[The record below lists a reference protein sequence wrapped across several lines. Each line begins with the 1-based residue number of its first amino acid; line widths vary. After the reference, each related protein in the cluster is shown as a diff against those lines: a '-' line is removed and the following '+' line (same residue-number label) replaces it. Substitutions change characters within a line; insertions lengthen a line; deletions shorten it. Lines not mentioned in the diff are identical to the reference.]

1 MYTSPSVLGD
11 VRRKQSLCLESCR
24 FLSVWRALLLLA
36 VFVLLYDAKPADA
49 QDLALPPLTL
59 NSSESG
65 KLSSAVRVFVRQIR
79 FQGNKV
85 FTHQELAKVTAPYLN
100 REATSEDL
108 EDARRAITALY
119 VVHGYVNS
127 GAILPDQDVADG
139 VITFQVVE
147 GALSDIVISGK
158 NRHLCDDYIKGRLQ
172 LRAGPPLN
180 LNKLKE
186 GLLLLRQNPNVKQV
200 NAELRPGTQAGESY
214 LDVYL
219 QEDVPYRL
227 GIQMDNQRPP
237 SVGAEEITVFGADY
251 DVMGNSD
258 LLEFSYGIA
267 HNGADGFEL
276 SGSKDESGSYTFPF
290 TVWDT
295 TLKLFGSRSD
305 TSVIED
311 PFSILHIH
319 DDLIRYGATLRQPV
333 YRTANRELALALTFT
348 RSHNETSILGE
359 PFDVS
364 GSVSGKVST
373 SMLQFSQEW
382 VDRSQKQVLAL
393 RSAFNFGLDAFG
405 VTDDGTDRNAK
416 FFSWL
421 GQFQYVRRLFDTP
434 NLIIL
439 RTDMQWTDAPLLST
453 EQFSVGGANTVRGYR
468 ENQLVGDRA
477 IVASVE
483 GRVPIVFDKTGAG
496 TFYVAPFC
504 DFGQA
509 ADVGSGI
516 PGPNT
521 IASCG
526 IGLLFNPN
534 RHLNAQLYWGAR
546 LVHVPNPNDNLQDLG
561 INFKV
566 TFEAF

>member
-1 MYTSPSVLGD
+1 M
-11 VRRKQSLCLESCR
+11 
-24 FLSVWRALLLLA
+24 WRALLLLA
-36 VFVLLYDAKPADA
+36 FFVLLYGGKPADA

-59 NSSESG
+59 DPSESW

-85 FTHQELAKVTAPYLN
+85 FTDQELAKVTAPYLN
-100 REATSEDL
+100 REVTSEDL

-147 GALSDIVISGK
+147 GTLSDIVISGK
-158 NRHLCDDYIKGRLQ
+158 NRHLRDDYIKGRLR

-180 LNKLKE
+180 LNELKE

-227 GIQMDNQRPP
+227 GIQVDNQRPP
-237 SVGAEEITVFGADY
+237 IVGAEEITVFGADY
-251 DVMGNSD
+251 DVMGNND

-267 HNGADGFEL
+267 HNGADGFEF
-276 SGSKDESGSYTFPF
+276 SGPKDESGSYTIPF

-295 TLKLFGSRSD
+295 TLKVFGNRSD
-305 TSVIED
+305 TSVIEER
-311 PFSILHIH
+311 FSILHIH
-319 DDLIRYGATLRQPV
+319 DDLIHYGATLRQPV
-333 YRTANRELALALTFT
+333 YRTANQELALTLTFT
-348 RSHNETSILGE
+348 RTHNETSTLGE
-359 PFDVS
+359 PVDFS
-364 GSVSGKVST
+364 GSV
-373 SMLQFSQEW
+373 LQFSQEW
-382 VDRSQKQVLAL
+382 VDRSQQQVLAL
-393 RSAFNFGLDAFG
+393 RSTFNFGLDAFG
-405 VTDDGTDRNAK
+405 VTDNDPDQNPK

-439 RTDMQWTDAPLLST
+439 RTDMQWTDNRLPWT

-468 ENQLVGDRA
+468 ENQLVGGRA

-509 ADVGSGI
+509 AEVGSGI

-561 INFKV
+561 IHFKV

>member
-1 MYTSPSVLGD
+1 M
-11 VRRKQSLCLESCR
+11 
-24 FLSVWRALLLLA
+24 WRARLLLILFA
-36 VFVLLYDAKPADA
+36 LLYGGKPADA
-49 QDLALPPLTL
+49 QDLVLPPLTL
-59 NSSESG
+59 SPSESG
-65 KLSSAVRVFVRQIR
+65 KLSSAVRVFVREIR
-79 FQGNKV
+79 FQGNTV
-85 FTHQELAKVTAPYLN
+85 FTDQQLARITAPYLN
-100 REATSEDL
+100 REVSSEEL
-108 EDARRAITALY
+108 EEARRAITALY
-119 VVHGYVNS
+119 VAHGYMNS

-139 VITFQVVE
+139 VITFQIVE
-147 GALSDIVISGK
+147 GVLSDITISGTG
-158 NRHLCDDYIKGRLQ
+158 RYLRDSYLKGRL
-172 LRAGPPLN
+172 RHWAGRPLN
-180 LNKLKE
+180 LNELKD

-200 NAELRPGTQAGESY
+200 NAELRPGTKPGESD

-227 GIQMDNQRPP
+227 GIQVDNQRPP
-237 SVGAEEITVFGADY
+237 SVGAEEISMFGADY
-251 DVMGNSD
+251 DVTGNND

-267 HNGADGFEL
+267 HNGADGFEF
-276 SGSKDESGSYTFPF
+276 SGTKDESGSYTIPF
-290 TVWDT
+290 TIWDT
-295 TLKLFGSRSD
+295 TLKVFGNRSD

-311 PFSILHIH
+311 PFGDLHIH
-319 DDLIRYGATLRQPV
+319 DDLVRYGATLRQPV

-348 RSHNETSILGE
+348 RSHNETSILGQ

-373 SMLQFSQEW
+373 SVLQFSQEW

-393 RSAFNFGLDAFG
+393 RSAFNFGIDVFG
-405 VTDDGTDRNAK
+405 VTDNGTDQNAK

-439 RTDMQWTDAPLLST
+439 RTDMQWTDEPLLST
-453 EQFSVGGANTVRGYR
+453 EQFSVGGANSVRGYR

-483 GRVPIVFDKTGAG
+483 GRIPILFDKTGAG
-496 TFYVAPFC
+496 IFQVAPFF

-509 ADVGSGI
+509 AIVDGGI

-521 IASCG
+521 IASAG
-526 IGLLFNPN
+526 LGLLYNPN
-534 RHLNAQLYWGAR
+534 RHLNAQLYWGGR
-546 LVHVPNPNDNLQDLG
+546 IVHVPNPHDDLQDVG
-561 INFKV
+561 IHFKV

>member
-1 MYTSPSVLGD
+1 M
-11 VRRKQSLCLESCR
+11 
-24 FLSVWRALLLLA
+24 WRALLLLA
-36 VFVLLYDAKPADA
+36 FFVLLYGGKPADA

-59 NSSESG
+59 DPSESG
-65 KLSSAVRVFVRQIR
+65 KLSSAVRVFVRQIQ

-85 FTHQELAKVTAPYLN
+85 FTDQELAKVTAPYLN
-100 REATSEDL
+100 REVTSEDL

-147 GALSDIVISGK
+147 GALSDVTISGK
-158 NRHLCDDYIKGRLQ
+158 GRHLRDSYVKGRLQ
-172 LRAGPPLN
+172 HWAGRPLN
-180 LNKLKE
+180 LNELKE

-227 GIQMDNQRPP
+227 GIQVDNQRPP
-237 SVGAEEITVFGADY
+237 SVGAEEIVVFGADY
-251 DVMGNSD
+251 DVTGNSD

-267 HNGADGFEL
+267 HNGADGFEF
-276 SGSKDESGSYTFPF
+276 SGAKDECGSYTLPVTAF
-290 TVWDT
+290 DT

-305 TSVIED
+305 ASVIEE
-311 PFSILHIH
+311 PFASLDIRS
-319 DDLIRYGATLRQPV
+319 DLIRYGVTLRQPV
-333 YRTANRELALALTFT
+333 YRTSSRELALSLTFE
-348 RSHNETSILGE
+348 RSHDETFLLGM
-359 PFDVS
+359 PFDAS
-364 GSVSGKVST
+364 PGSVNGRMNT
-373 SMLQFSQEW
+373 SVLGFSQEW
-382 VDRSQKQVLAL
+382 VDRSQQQVLAL
-393 RSAFNFGLDAFG
+393 RSTLSFGLDVFG
-405 VTDDGTDRNAK
+405 VTDNGTDQNAK

-421 GQFQYVRRLFDTP
+421 GQFQYVRRVFDTP

-439 RTDMQWTDAPLLST
+439 RTDIQWSDGPLLAID
-453 EQFSVGGANTVRGYR
+453 QFSVGGASTVRGYR
-468 ENQLVGDRA
+468 ENQLIADRG
-477 IVASVE
+477 IVASAE
-483 GRVPIVFDKTGAG
+483 GRIPILFDKTGAG
-496 TFYVAPFC
+496 TFYVAPFF

-526 IGLLFNPN
+526 IGLLFSPN